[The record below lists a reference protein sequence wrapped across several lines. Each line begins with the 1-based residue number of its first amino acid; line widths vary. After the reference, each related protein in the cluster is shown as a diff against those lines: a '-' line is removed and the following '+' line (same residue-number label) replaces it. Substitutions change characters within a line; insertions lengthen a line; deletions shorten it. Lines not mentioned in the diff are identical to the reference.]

1 MQEFLDLRTLSINNI
16 LMSLS
21 FAGCLLIYSTYHS
34 QFRGIKPIAYGFFI
48 SSSAFLLMG
57 LRNYVPDFLS
67 ILLPNLL
74 LVLSM
79 AFIHVGFVYFYQF
92 EARVI
97 KLFHATM
104 LLAMAM
110 LATYFTYI
118 ENNVNARI
126 VIISFFLA
134 FQCLYIVGTLLRVHN
149 KANFTIVACYLLFI
163 IFFVVRGVLT
173 LSADPLYD
181 FMNAGLIH
189 SLSIVFYE
197 LLVAITSFG
206 MVWIVSL
213 RVQGIL
219 MEQASHDPLTKV
231 LNRRALE
238 NIIDLE
244 HSRSLRD
251 SIPLSVIMLDIDH
264 FKRINDRYGH
274 ARGDE
279 ILVDIANV
287 LINNTRPYDSVARFG
302 GEEFIILLPN
312 TSIDKAKII
321 AEHLR
326 LKIENHDYNFNEND
340 AVEVTAS
347 FGATECDLVK
357 DGWLQILKRVD
368 SGLYHAKAAGR
379 NRVIVYNTNNPD
391 ADLFGAR

>member
-1 MQEFLDLRTLSINNI
+1 
-16 LMSLS
+16 
-21 FAGCLLIYSTYHS
+21 
-34 QFRGIKPIAYGFFI
+34 
-48 SSSAFLLMG
+48 MG
-57 LRNYVPDFLS
+57 LRNYIPDFLS

-149 KANFTIVACYLLFI
+149 KANFTIVAWYLLFI

-189 SLSIVFYE
+189 SLSIV
-197 LLVAITSFG
+197 
-206 MVWIVSL
+206 
-213 RVQGIL
+213 
-219 MEQASHDPLTKV
+219 
-231 LNRRALE
+231 
-238 NIIDLE
+238 
-244 HSRSLRD
+244 
-251 SIPLSVIMLDIDH
+251 
-264 FKRINDRYGH
+264 
-274 ARGDE
+274 
-279 ILVDIANV
+279 
-287 LINNTRPYDSVARFG
+287 
-302 GEEFIILLPN
+302 
-312 TSIDKAKII
+312 
-321 AEHLR
+321 
-326 LKIENHDYNFNEND
+326 
-340 AVEVTAS
+340 
-347 FGATECDLVK
+347 
-357 DGWLQILKRVD
+357 
-368 SGLYHAKAAGR
+368 
-379 NRVIVYNTNNPD
+379 
-391 ADLFGAR
+391 